1 MYENEPTTSGS
12 GYGFAM
18 GVLVGA
24 LAGAGLALL
33 FAPKPG
39 AQLRGEL
46 SERMGTLRD
55 TAAKKAREVAD
66 RAGSQLSDLSATA
79 GRVKNAVTSAGRDV
93 MDAASDASRGDGRSR
108 M

>member
-1 MYENEPTTSGS
+1 MYENEQTTNG
-12 GYGFAM
+12 GHGFAF
-18 GVLVGA
+18 GLLVGA

-46 SERMGTLRD
+46 GETMGAWKD
-55 TAAKKAREVAD
+55 KAAKKARDVAD
-66 RAGSQLSDLSATA
+66 RAGSQLNDLSATA
-79 GRVKNAVTSAGRDV
+79 NKVKSAVSSAARDV
-93 MDAASDASRGDGRSR
+93 ADAATDTSRSR

>member
-1 MYENEPTTSGS
+1 MYENESTSSG

-18 GVLVGA
+18 GLLVGA
-24 LAGAGLALL
+24 LAGAGVALL

-46 SERMGTLRD
+46 SDRMGTLRD

-66 RAGSQLSDLSATA
+66 RAGSQLNDLSSTA
-79 GRVKNAVTSAGRDV
+79 GRVKNAVTSTARDV
-93 MDAASDASRGDGRSR
+93 ADAASDVSRSR